1 MGNVNTMIVKKEMKK
16 ILLLISMTIFLTS
29 CSTLLYMA
37 TDGKYGGRKPP
48 EKESPAYFKSESYGG
63 AEDLKDYLD
72 SILARKRETKIIM
85 DGFEGKLPEGMVFR
99 KGYPKQTRILGY
111 KNVVYLFDEKE
122 QSGFPLMI
130 VNMPDKDMEEWI
142 NNDKDTFRHTLAEDG
157 TYYLSIPENTD
168 FGMRVRKIRSNY
180 YAFNQ
185 FVPIYYKP
193 TGNFIGSD
201 YFFEE
206 IVNGLCDCKYNIG
219 EKALER
225 DMKREE

>member
-1 MGNVNTMIVKKEMKK
+1 MKR
-16 ILLLISMTIFLTS
+16 ILLLISMTMFLTS

-37 TDGKYGGRKPP
+37 TDGKHEGRKPP
-48 EKESPAYFKSESYGG
+48 EKDSPAYFKSESYFGK
-63 AEDLKDYLD
+63 ELKNYLD

-85 DGFEGKLPEGMVFR
+85 DGFEGKLPEGMAFV

-122 QSGFPLMI
+122 QFGFPLII

>member
-1 MGNVNTMIVKKEMKK
+1 M
-16 ILLLISMTIFLTS
+16 LQIFGS
-29 CSTLLYMA
+29 E
-37 TDGKYGGRKPP
+37 P
-48 EKESPAYFKSESYGG
+48 YFKSESYFGK
-63 AEDLKDYLD
+63 ELKNYLD

-85 DGFEGKLPEGMVFR
+85 DGFEGKLPEGMAFV

-122 QSGFPLMI
+122 QFGFPLII

>member
-1 MGNVNTMIVKKEMKK
+1 MKR
-16 ILLLISMTIFLTS
+16 ILLLISMTMFLTS

-48 EKESPAYFKSESYGG
+48 EKDSPAYFKSESYFGK
-63 AEDLKDYLD
+63 ELKNYLD

-85 DGFEGKLPEGMVFR
+85 DGFEGKLPEGMAFV

-122 QSGFPLMI
+122 QFGFPLII

-157 TYYLSIPENTD
+157 TYYLSIPENPD
-168 FGMRVRKIRSNY
+168 FGMLIRKIRSNY

-185 FVPIYYKP
+185 YVPIYYKP
-193 TGNFIGSD
+193 GIFIGSD

-206 IVNGLCDCKYNIG
+206 VVNELCDCKYNIG
-219 EKALER
+219 AKKLKT
-225 DMKREE
+225 DMKKEPYKLEKK

>member
-1 MGNVNTMIVKKEMKK
+1 MIVKKEMKR
-16 ILLLISMTIFLTS
+16 ILLLISMTMFLTS

-48 EKESPAYFKSESYGG
+48 EKGSPAYMDYDSGSG
-63 AEDLKDYLD
+63 AKKLKDYLD

-122 QSGFPLMI
+122 QYGFPLMI
-130 VNMPDKDMEEWI
+130 VNIPDKDMEEWI
-142 NNDKDTFRHTLAEDG
+142 NNDKDIFIHLLAKDG
-157 TYYLSIPENTD
+157 SYYLGRTIGDPASSMSI
-168 FGMRVRKIRSNY
+168 RKIRNNY
-180 YAFNQ
+180 YAFNDY
-185 FVPIYYKP
+185 VPIYYKP
-193 TGNFIGSD
+193 KEHFIGSD

-206 IVNGLCDCKYNIG
+206 IVNGLCDCKYNEG
-219 EKALER
+219 AKSLER
-225 DMKREE
+225 DIKREKYE

>member
-1 MGNVNTMIVKKEMKK
+1 MIVKKEMKK

-48 EKESPAYFKSESYGG
+48 EKDSPAYFKSESYFGK
-63 AEDLKDYLD
+63 ELKNYLD

-85 DGFEGKLPEGMVFR
+85 DGFEGKLPEGMAFV

-122 QSGFPLMI
+122 QFGFPLII

>member
-1 MGNVNTMIVKKEMKK
+1 MKR
-16 ILLLISMTIFLTS
+16 ILLLISMTMFLTS

-48 EKESPAYFKSESYGG
+48 EKDSPAYFKSESYFGK
-63 AEDLKDYLD
+63 ELKNYLD

-85 DGFEGKLPEGMVFR
+85 DGFEGKLPEGMAFV

-122 QSGFPLMI
+122 QFGFPLII

-206 IVNGLCDCKYNIG
+206 IVNGLCDCKYNEG
-219 EKALER
+219 AKSLER
-225 DMKREE
+225 DIKREKYE

>member
-1 MGNVNTMIVKKEMKK
+1 MKK

-85 DGFEGKLPEGMVFR
+85 DGFEGKLPEGMAFV

-122 QSGFPLMI
+122 QFGFPLII

>member
-1 MGNVNTMIVKKEMKK
+1 MIVKKEMKK

-29 CSTLLYMA
+29 CSPLLYMA

-48 EKESPAYFKSESYGG
+48 EKDSPAYFKSESYFGK
-63 AEDLKDYLD
+63 ELKNYLD

-85 DGFEGKLPEGMVFR
+85 DGFEGKLPEGMAFV

-122 QSGFPLMI
+122 QFGFPLII

>member
-1 MGNVNTMIVKKEMKK
+1 MKK
-16 ILLLISMTIFLTS
+16 ILLLISMTMFLTS
-29 CSTLLYMA
+29 CRTLLYMA
-37 TDGKYGGRKPP
+37 TDGEYGGRKPP
-48 EKESPAYFKSESYGG
+48 EKESPAYMDYDSGSRK
-63 AEDLKDYLD
+63 LKDYLD
-72 SILARKRETKIIM
+72 SILARKRETKVIM
-85 DGFEGKLPEGMVFR
+85 DGFEGKLPEGMIFR

-122 QSGFPLMI
+122 QFGFPLII

>member
-1 MGNVNTMIVKKEMKK
+1 MIVKKEMKK

-48 EKESPAYFKSESYGG
+48 EKDSPAYFKSESYFGK
-63 AEDLKDYLD
+63 ELKNYLD

-85 DGFEGKLPEGMVFR
+85 DGFEGKLPEGMAFV

>member
-1 MGNVNTMIVKKEMKK
+1 
-16 ILLLISMTIFLTS
+16 
-29 CSTLLYMA
+29 MA

-48 EKESPAYFKSESYGG
+48 EKDSPAYFKSESYFGK
-63 AEDLKDYLD
+63 ELKNYLD

-85 DGFEGKLPEGMVFR
+85 DGFEGKLPEGMAFV

-122 QSGFPLMI
+122 QFGFPLII

>member
-1 MGNVNTMIVKKEMKK
+1 MKK
-16 ILLLISMTIFLTS
+16 ILLLISMTMFLTS
-29 CSTLLYMA
+29 CRTLLYMA
-37 TDGKYGGRKPP
+37 TDGEYGGRKPP
-48 EKESPAYFKSESYGG
+48 EKESPAYMDYDSGSRK
-63 AEDLKDYLD
+63 LKDYLD

-85 DGFEGKLPEGMVFR
+85 DGFEGKLPEGMAFV

-122 QSGFPLMI
+122 QFGFPLII

-193 TGNFIGSD
+193 TENFIGSD

>member
-1 MGNVNTMIVKKEMKK
+1 MKR
-16 ILLLISMTIFLTS
+16 ILLLISMTMFLTS

-48 EKESPAYFKSESYGG
+48 EKDSPAYFKSESYFGK
-63 AEDLKDYLD
+63 ELKNYLD

-85 DGFEGKLPEGMVFR
+85 DGFEGKLPEGMAFV

-111 KNVVYLFDEKE
+111 KNVVYLFDAKE
-122 QSGFPLMI
+122 QFGFPLII
-130 VNMPDKDMEEWI
+130 VNMPDNDMEEWI